1 MAQAQGIEWSRYS
14 AQPPYADWRY
24 HGTGDSGTRYFI
36 EPGNG
41 LTYAYVLR
49 VNGKQAV
56 KLLEADAA
64 SGLVVMRR
72 LAALIAR
79 FLAAAGAK

>member
-1 MAQAQGIEWSRYS
+1 V
-14 AQPPYADWRY
+14 
-24 HGTGDSGTRYFI
+24 
-36 EPGNG
+36 
-41 LTYAYVLR
+41 LLR